1 MSSPTPTTSHT
12 HTPSTNNTPCTT
24 TPSTNNISCTTTPS
38 TNTSSHDVVE
48 ISRSDLITVKDTD
61 YKTDK
66 HLILCGK
73 CRGVLNISS
82 YSCICEL
89 DSDAARAA

>member
-1 MSSPTPTTSHT
+1 MSSSTRTTSFTNT
-12 HTPSTNNTPCTT
+12 HSINNT
-24 TPSTNNISCTTTPS
+24 SCTTTPS
-38 TNTSSHDVVE
+38 ANTSSHDVVE
-48 ISRSDLITVKDTD
+48 ISRSDLVTVKDTD

-73 CRGVLNISS
+73 CRGVLNVSS
-82 YSCICEL
+82 YSCVCEL

>member
-1 MSSPTPTTSHT
+1 MSSPTPTSSYTN
-12 HTPSTNNTPCTT
+12 TPSTNNT
-24 TPSTNNISCTTTPS
+24 SCTATPS

-48 ISRSDLITVKDTD
+48 ISRSDLVTVKDTD

-73 CRGVLNISS
+73 CRGVLNVSS

>member
-1 MSSPTPTTSHT
+1 MSSSTP
-12 HTPSTNNTPCTT
+12 TT
-24 TPSTNNISCTTTPS
+24 TPSTNDISCN
-38 TNTSSHDVVE
+38 TNTSTHDVVE
-48 ISRSDLITVKDTD
+48 ISRSDLIIVKDTD

-73 CRGVLNISS
+73 CRGVLNVSS
-82 YSCICEL
+82 YSCMCEH